1 MCKFLLHIYKCRFRC
16 NTSKSLVTSAVD
28 VNLLV
33 SRTGSVQTAT
43 LIDGFRYAVS
53 YKLCGRYACA
63 F

>member
-1 MCKFLLHIYKCRFRC
+1 MYKNFYNKCRFRC
-16 NTSKSLVTSAVD
+16 NTGESLIISAVD

-53 YKLCGRYACA
+53 YQLYGLHVVLK
-63 F
+63 